1 MLMLPYIKIYSDFI
15 DIVREL
21 DNGARGRLF
30 LAILQ
35 YANGEEPD
43 DLTGGEKIAFLMMR
57 GQIDRDRDVYATT
70 SEKRSAAG
78 QSGAKKRWRNT
89 EKMANAILPMA
100 NDSKNSKCHKDK
112 DKDEEEDKDKEKD
125 NIPPIVPPLQELPDS
140 IRGKAEEWLVY
151 KKERREGYKPSGLR
165 SFTTQVKNATE
176 QYGAAAVAELID
188 FAMSNG
194 YMGITW
200 DRLTGGRNASNRG
213 HTQRH
218 VPGNL
223 GETI

>member
-1 MLMLPYIKIYSDFI
+1 MLPYIKIYSDFI

-35 YANGEEPD
+35 YANGEKPD
-43 DLTGGEKIAFLMMR
+43 DLTGGEKIAFLMMK

-78 QSGAKKRWRNT
+78 QSGAKKRWKNT

-112 DKDEEEDKDKEKD
+112 DKDKDKDKE
-125 NIPPIVPPLQELPDS
+125 NNNPPIIPPVQELPDS
-140 IRGKAEEWLVY
+140 IRWKAEEWLSY
-151 KKERREGYKPSGLR
+151 KKERRESYKPQGLR
-165 SFTTQVKNATE
+165 SFVTQVKTATE
-176 QYGAAAVAELID
+176 QYGASAVAELID
-188 FAMSNG
+188 LSMANG
-194 YMGITW
+194 YQGITW
-200 DRLTGGRNASNRG
+200 DRLKGGRNASNRG
-213 HTQRH
+213 HPQRH